1 MPLALE
7 LAAARV
13 DVFSLKGLA
22 ARLDDRFAIM
32 TSGRR
37 TALPRHQ
44 TLRAAM
50 DWSYEVLPETEHL
63 VLRRLAV
70 FQGDFTIN
78 AAAAVATDEPIG
90 TGDVFETI
98 ANLAAISLISTD
110 ISSDVTYHRLP
121 PPEDPGHHRDLYK
134 LSLTV
139 PRF

>member
-1 MPLALE
+1 MVGDIIADSRATSPGIRSHLDERPPHRVAAPPDAACGSGLE
-7 LAAARV
+7 LR
-13 DVFSLKGLA
+13 GL
-22 ARLDDRFAIM
+22 III
-32 TSGRR
+32 
-37 TALPRHQ
+37 
-44 TLRAAM
+44 
-50 DWSYEVLPETEHL
+50 LPETEQL

-78 AAAAVATDEPIG
+78 AAAAVVTDERIG
-90 TGDVFETI
+90 TADVFETI
-98 ANLAAISLISTD
+98 ANLAAKSLISTD